1 MQQQNRFVDF
11 YQSGMKTAADVA
23 KMSVQNSIRLQEKQF
38 EIVRGALNEQAR
50 AVDELAG
57 AKSMEEM
64 LALQSRIA
72 SAQLGRVV
80 EFWSSLW
87 QAAAENQSQGLR
99 DLQSVTTRTSE
110 DVARAAA
117 SEISRAAGSIRES
130 GAAANGERKAE
141 NHRKSA

>member
-1 MQQQNRFVDF
+1 MEQQNRFVDL
-11 YQSGMKTAADVA
+11 YQSGVKTAADVA
-23 KMSVQNSIRLQEKQF
+23 KMSLENSIRLQEKQF
-38 EIVRGALNEQAR
+38 EIVRGVLDEQAR
-50 AVDELAG
+50 TVGELAA

-99 DLQSVTTRTSE
+99 DLQSVTTRTTE
-110 DVARAAA
+110 DAVRAASSQIARAA
-117 SEISRAAGSIRES
+117 
-130 GAAANGERKAE
+130 NNERKNQE
-141 NHRKSA
+141 GQRRSA